1 MKKVLLLGA
10 LLSTMAFGAID
21 GAEVTKASA
30 TVNLTGQA
38 IKQLQISAGTSSIN
52 FGTVVV
58 NQTSQVQTSEIS
70 ITQGTT
76 GQKVKLSVSVGSGGD
91 GVAAYFDSPGT
102 STKDITI
109 TGTSGTDKATVSFTY
124 TPTVEG
130 SLSTTATVTA
140 TYVE

>member
-21 GAEVTKASA
+21 GAEATKASA
-30 TVNLTGQA
+30 TVNLTGKA
-38 IKQLQISAGTSSIN
+38 IKRLQISAGTSSIN

-91 GVAAYFDSPGT
+91 GVAAYFGSPGT

-109 TGTSGTDKATVSFTY
+109 TGTSDTDKATVSFTY